1 MIAIDLSAA
10 MRTQRAV
17 RRLLPDPIPDEVL
30 ARVLQAAAWAPSGA
44 NRQPW
49 RIVAVTDPELKRGLA
64 DLYRPEW
71 ERFSGVYAAQIEAAP
86 PDERG
91 KLERARDAGD
101 HLAAHLQ
108 DAPVLLVF
116 CFDPREMA
124 VTDRKL
130 DRVSVVGGASVYPAV
145 QNVLLACVAEGL
157 GCVLTTL
164 HCLRE
169 GEVKQLLGVPAEWG
183 TAALVPIG
191 YPERTGHGPTTRRAV
206 TELVSFNRFA
216 D

>member
-1 MIAIDLSAA
+1 MDLYEA
-10 MRTQRAV
+10 MSTQRAV
-17 RRLLPDPIPDEVL
+17 RRLRPDPVPNDVL
-30 ARVLQAAAWAPSGA
+30 KRVLQAAAWAPSGA
-44 NRQPW
+44 NAQPW
-49 RIVAVTDPELKRGLA
+49 RIVAVTDAARKRGLA

-71 ERFSGVYAAQIEAAP
+71 ERFAGRYDAQIAAAP
-86 PDERG
+86 EHERPQ
-91 KLERARDAGD
+91 LARNRAAGD

-108 DAPVLLVF
+108 EAPVLLMF
-116 CFDPREMA
+116 CFDPRQMA

-130 DRVSVVGGASVYPAV
+130 DRPSVVGGGSIYPAV

-169 GEVKQLLGVPAEWG
+169 PDVKALLGIPDEWG

-191 YPERTGHGPTTRRAV
+191 YPERAGHGPTTRRPV
-206 TELVSFNRFA
+206 SELVYRDSWRA
-216 D
+216 

>member
-1 MIAIDLSAA
+1 MIAIDLYAA
-10 MRTQRAV
+10 MSTQRAV
-17 RRLLPDPIPDEVL
+17 RRLRPDPIPAEVL
-30 ARVLQAAAWAPSGA
+30 ERVLQAAAWAPSGA

-49 RIVAVTDPELKRGLA
+49 RIVAVTDPALKQSLA
-64 DLYRPEW
+64 DVYRPEW
-71 ERFSGVYAAQIEAAP
+71 ERFAAIYAAQIDAAP
-86 PDERG
+86 EAERG
-91 KLERARDAGD
+91 ALERARDAGD
-101 HLAAHLQ
+101 HLAANLQ

-145 QNVLLACVAEGL
+145 QNLLLACVAEGL

-169 GEVKQLLGVPAEWG
+169 HDVKQLLGVPAEWG

-191 YPERTGHGPTTRRAV
+191 YPERGGHGPTTRRGVA
-206 TELVSFNRFA
+206 ELVSYNRFSS
-216 D
+216 